1 MEILIL
7 AADSPDDARA
17 KIEAAL
23 NKVATILGPPL
34 TKQKR
39 GSVVESKKL
48 GGCAVV
54 IDGDTLRYA
63 LEPSLKALFLSL
75 TIQCNAVVCC
85 RVSPA
90 QKALTV
96 KLVKDGCNA
105 MTLSIGDGKPL
116 VFNVLYLFLT
126 RYRCKRRCND
136 PRGKYRMWIIGF
148 RRITSCH
155 VC

>member
-7 AADSPDDARA
+7 AADSPEDARA
-17 KIEAAL
+17 KIEAAI

-34 TKQKR
+34 AKTKR
-39 GSVVESKKL
+39 GSVVDSKKP

-63 LEPSLKALFLSL
+63 LDASLKPLFLAL

-96 KLVKDGCNA
+96 KLVKEGCNA
-105 MTLSIGDGKPL
+105 MTLSIGDGKSASYTLDL
-116 VFNVLYLFLT
+116 VSYAF
-126 RYRCKRRCND
+126 
-136 PRGKYRMWIIGF
+136 
-148 RRITSCH
+148 
-155 VC
+155 